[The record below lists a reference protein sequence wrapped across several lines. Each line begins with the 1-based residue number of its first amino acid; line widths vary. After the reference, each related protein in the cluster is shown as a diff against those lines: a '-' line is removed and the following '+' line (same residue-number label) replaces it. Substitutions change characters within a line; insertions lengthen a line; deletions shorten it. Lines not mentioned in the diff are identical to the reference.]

1 MTAEVDNSRSMVYN
15 SFMNDYK
22 APELKIIAHAE
33 NAFTSSFAVPRQSGL
48 VKNVTRIVFEPEFCK
63 EGILNGIDEF
73 SHLWILW
80 LFSGETGKQWSPTV
94 RPPKLGGNV
103 RKGVFATRSPIRPNP
118 VGLSLVKIKSINS
131 LGKNQYI
138 EVEGADL
145 INGTPIIDIKPYVPY
160 CDCRPEAL
168 GGFSDPEKHAL
179 EVKFTDAAAKKL
191 PENTLS
197 ALHDILALDPR
208 PGYGGDESKIY
219 RFEYSDYK
227 ISFSVKDQTLTVL
240 SAEKK

>member
-138 EVEGADL
+138 DVEGADH

>member
-48 VKNVTRIVFEPEFCK
+48 VKNVTRIVFEPEYCRT
-63 EGILNGIDEF
+63 GILKGLEDF
-73 SHLWILW
+73 SHIWILW
-80 LFSGETGKQWSPTV
+80 IFSGEVGKEWSPTV